1 MKNQQSSH
9 INSGIPPRMSS
20 VRRVEAEAFAT
31 SVVSPLTPLLP
42 RWGLHNTEF
51 FETEVC
57 VGGTAYIVE
66 LSPWRGNGR
75 DFSVKPKGRRRTPF
89 VRGFVD
95 VNVSGLWF
103 QPEHF
108 IPDRSR
114 RLSH

>member
-9 INSGIPPRMSS
+9 FVGDIPPRMSS
-20 VRRVEAEAFAT
+20 ARRVEAEAFAASAVT
-31 SVVSPLTPLLP
+31 PLTPVLP
-42 RWGLHNTEF
+42 RWGLHNTEY

-57 VGGTAYIVE
+57 VGETAYIVE

-75 DFSVKPKGRRRTPF
+75 EFSVTPKGRRRTPF

-114 RLSH
+114 RLSR